1 MLVVKNVKLE
11 IEVGLQENVRLR
23 QAPQPFHSRLP
34 DNLTIHASLT
44 SNAMVTALQVG
55 SRLSYR
61 GRRCTLRYVGT
72 ISGHGEKIFLGVEW
86 DDEDGKHKGTK
97 DGVSY
102 FTCRSLKIQS
112 VGSSYVN
119 NTQV

>member
-1 MLVVKNVKLE
+1 MLVVKHACVKLE
-11 IEVGLQENVRLR
+11 IKVVLQKNVRLS

-34 DNLTIHASLT
+34 DNLTMNAPPT
-44 SNAMVTALQVG
+44 SNAMITALEVG

-72 ISGHGEKIFLGVEW
+72 IIGQGEKIFLGVEW
-86 DDEDGKHKGTK
+86 DDEDGKHNGTK

-102 FTCRSLKIQS
+102 FTCRSLKIQYLVS
-112 VGSSYVN
+112 
-119 NTQV
+119 